1 MALNVGPDFKQ
12 RWLNVPDAVR
22 QTFID
27 DLGRICEV
35 LQPNSNIQQWLDDNQ
50 KQQNISFERIEDAYA
65 QRKAELIEEARI
77 RKQQTLERA
86 LEKKRAEQHAF
97 AEKLKLD
104 ELRQFAEQ
112 AKTLA
117 LIRHTIDQDTLTY
130 TARYHKNPENTPF
143 NFAKGLSV
151 AEHEMLSELESVRIR
166 LELEAETQ
174 IEQAVSAFRHKLQVT
189 AQEEITYILENSHFS
204 NETPKNHSPGID

>member
-65 QRKAELIEEARI
+65 QRKAELIEEA
-77 RKQQTLERA
+77 L
-86 LEKKRAEQHAF
+86 
-97 AEKLKLD
+97 
-104 ELRQFAEQ
+104 
-112 AKTLA
+112 
-117 LIRHTIDQDTLTY
+117 Y
-130 TARYHKNPENTPF
+130 
-143 NFAKGLSV
+143 
-151 AEHEMLSELESVRIR
+151 
-166 LELEAETQ
+166 
-174 IEQAVSAFRHKLQVT
+174 
-189 AQEEITYILENSHFS
+189 
-204 NETPKNHSPGID
+204 